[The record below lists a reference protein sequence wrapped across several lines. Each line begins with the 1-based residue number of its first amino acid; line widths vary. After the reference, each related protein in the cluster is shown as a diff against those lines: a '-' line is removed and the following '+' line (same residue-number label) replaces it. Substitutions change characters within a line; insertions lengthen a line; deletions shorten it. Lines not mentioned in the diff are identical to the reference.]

1 MRGLAVL
8 LLCWRASLSWSSC
21 EPQSALRDLDFIE
34 IGTSSFDTLIQ
45 VAMNATVGL
54 SVEAVKYYQDK
65 LPNPPGVTKV
75 NAAIVERHDLGSVD
89 FYDISYENMKRHRL
103 PTWLKGCGSVFQP
116 HPQLLEQLRLRRLS
130 KELIRHSRVRAL
142 TFAQLLKQERVR
154 SINFLKLDVEGQEAN
169 ILKGVLEVCAA
180 HRARCPRKIMFE
192 ANKLRGATKDA
203 LVEQLKRH
211 GYVVLVASDV
221 SLKKLGPKMAGRYS
235 RDMIVELEE
244 SVKMRKWREDYTVS
258 SFEKMPHTASH
269 ASTLAVEAAQLMRAR
284 GPRGSGAKLIERRA
298 PKAHQGEAVFSR
310 KLRGADVVAELRSLH
325 PLLHPQSLT
334 YVVSELLA
342 STVAH
347 ATLLGNATSDSAR
360 LSLQHDHETAWKDDR
375 QPGYGIAYNE
385 AGSLLLNKALDEQ
398 LIK

>member
-1 MRGLAVL
+1 VCSACSGDRGILRVREQCTTPA
-8 LLCWRASLSWSSC
+8 R
-21 EPQSALRDLDFIE
+21 PQALKF
-34 IGTSSFDTLIQ
+34 
-45 VAMNATVGL
+45 
-54 SVEAVKYYQDK
+54 YQDQ
-65 LPNPPGVTKV
+65 LPNPVGVTKV
-75 NAAIVERHDLGSVD
+75 NAAVVGEGLTASTLKFFFIHPDDIQRHG
-89 FYDISYENMKRHRL
+89 L
-103 PTWLKGCGSVFQP
+103 PDWLKGCNSVLKP
-116 HPQLLEQLRLRRLS
+116 HPLGVEQLAKRSLQQLMRS
-130 KELIRHSRVRAL
+130 VDVPAL
-142 TFAQLLKQERVR
+142 TFTGLVRQEGVSSVR
-154 SINFLKLDVEGQEAN
+154 FLKLDVEGQEAN

-221 SLKKLGPKMAGRYS
+221 SLKKLGPTRAGRYS